1 MSPSLT
7 LSALASLVGGR
18 LLCGD
23 PEALVGGL
31 NSITE
36 AMPGEVTFLGNDR
49 YIGALATTQA
59 SAVLVSRGFNLPV
72 QASLALIEVDNPTLA
87 FSAVIR
93 HFIQVAAPRK
103 YEVHATA
110 VVSEEAVLNA
120 EKVYVGPCAVIEA
133 GAELGDGCVIHA
145 GAYVGRDVKLGSGCI
160 LYPNSTV
167 RERCILG
174 ARVIIHA
181 GAVIGSDGFGYEFTQ
196 GRHVKVEQVGVVQLD
211 DDVEIGSCTTIDRAR
226 FGRTWIGEGTKVDNL
241 VQIAHNV
248 VIGKHCVIVSQVG
261 ISGSTHLGDR
271 VTVAGQ
277 VGIAGHLEIASGVT
291 LLAKSGVTKSISEP
305 GAYTGYPA
313 RPLIEG
319 RKLLALPAKI
329 PDMLTRLRELERRVE
344 ELEAGKQG

>member
-1 MSPSLT
+1 MSKNLT
-7 LSALASLVGGR
+7 LETLAGLVDGTI
-18 LLCGD
+18 LHGD
-23 PEALVGGL
+23 LETLISGL

-36 AMPGEVTFLGNDR
+36 AQPGEVTFLGNDR
-49 YIGALATTQA
+49 YLSALTTTQA
-59 SAVLVSRGFNLPV
+59 SAVLVARSFSPPAGAAPAFI
-72 QASLALIEVDNPTLA
+72 QVDNPTLA

-93 HFIQVAAPRK
+93 HFV
-103 YEVHATA
+103 
-110 VVSEEAVLNA
+110 EAVAVMKPGIHPSAAISPNA
-120 EKVYVGPCAVIEA
+120 TLDPEKVHVGPCAVIEA
-133 GAELGDGCVIHA
+133 GATLGEGCVIHA
-145 GAYVGRDVKLGSGCI
+145 GAYVGRDSKLGPGCV
-160 LYPNSTV
+160 LHPNSTV
-167 RERCILG
+167 RERCTLG

-196 GRHVKVEQVGVVQLD
+196 GRHVKVEQVGIVQLD

-248 VIGKHCVIVSQVG
+248 VVGKHCVIVSQVG

-271 VTVAGQ
+271 VTLAGQ
-277 VGIAGHLEIASGVT
+277 VGVAGHLEIANGVT
-291 LLAKSGVTKSISEP
+291 LLAKSGVTKSITES

-329 PDMLTRLRELERRVE
+329 PDMLTRLRELERRIE
-344 ELEAGKQG
+344 HLESVGHG

>member
-1 MSPSLT
+1 MIKTLT
-7 LSALASLVGGR
+7 LSELAGMVKGVILRGA
-18 LLCGD
+18 
-23 PEALVGGL
+23 PETEITGL

-36 AMPGEVTFLGNDR
+36 AQPGDVTFLGNDR
-49 YIGALATTQA
+49 YLGALGGTRA
-59 SAVLVSRGFNLPV
+59 SAVLVARKFAIPAEGPAFIGV
-72 QASLALIEVDNPTLA
+72 ENPTLA
-87 FSAVIR
+87 FSAVVR
-93 HFIQVAAPRK
+93 HFVEAAAVAAPG
-103 YEVHATA
+103 VHPAAA
-110 VVSEEAVLNA
+110 VSPDAVLDPK
-120 EKVYVGPCAVIEA
+120 KVHVGPCAVIEE
-133 GAELGDGCVIHA
+133 GAHVGDGSVIHA
-145 GAYVGRDVKLGSGCI
+145 GAYVGRGARLGAGCV
-160 LYPNSTV
+160 LHPNSTV
-167 RERCILG
+167 RERCVLG

-196 GRHVKVEQVGVVQLD
+196 GRHVKVEQVGIVQLD

-226 FGRTWIGEGTKVDNL
+226 FGRTRIGEGTKVDNL

-271 VTVAGQ
+271 VTLAGQ

-291 LLAKSGVTKSISEP
+291 LLAKSGVTKSITKP

-329 PDMLTRLRELERRVE
+329 PDMLARLRELEKRIA
-344 ELEAGKQG
+344 ELEAASQK